1 MKNAVVLALAASVLA
16 CGTGYASEAKT
27 DLYKH
32 YGVAYASS
40 TACNF
45 FEMPDGFEVTEKRMG
60 IKLLQAQESP
70 IWRAAYDKQLAK
82 LNKAKP
88 KAKAAECARVYKLY
102 GPKGS
107 VFDGYLSKTQ

>member
-1 MKNAVVLALAASVLA
+1 MKKILGLALAATFTIFGNVQ
-16 CGTGYASEAKT
+16 ASEPKE

-40 TACNF
+40 TSCNY
-45 FEMPDGFEVTEKRMG
+45 FEMPDGFDVTEKRMG
-60 IKLLQAQESP
+60 IKLLEAQESP
-70 IWRAAYDKQLAK
+70 VWRDAYDEQLAK
-82 LNKAKP
+82 LNKANP
-88 KAKAAECARVYKLY
+88 KEKAVECDRVYKLY